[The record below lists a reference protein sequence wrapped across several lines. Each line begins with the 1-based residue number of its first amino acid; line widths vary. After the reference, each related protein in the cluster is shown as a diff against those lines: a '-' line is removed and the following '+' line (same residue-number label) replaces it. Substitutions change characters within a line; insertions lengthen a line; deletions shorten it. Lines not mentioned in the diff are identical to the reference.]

1 MDFFSNKREKIC
13 VFFKSRGV
21 NVALFLLYLI
31 LYIEYPPLKKNIFSL
46 KEKNKNP

>member
-1 MDFFSNKREKIC
+1 MKVFSNKREKMC

-31 LYIEYPPLKKNIFSL
+31 LYIEIPL
-46 KEKNKNP
+46 KEKYIFP

>member
-1 MDFFSNKREKIC
+1 MC

-31 LYIEYPPLKKNIFSL
+31 LYIEIPL
-46 KEKNKNP
+46 KEKYIFP